1 MSGLIDSY
9 QRPINYLRISVT
21 DRCNLR
27 CVYCMPPEGIK
38 LLPHREVLSFEEIV
52 ALVEAA
58 TSLGISNIRLT
69 GGEPLVRPGIVE
81 LVRMIA
87 QVPGVHDLSLTTN
100 GVLLSRQAPALK
112 TAGLSRVNISLDTLR
127 PQRFRQITRFGH
139 LEDVL
144 EGIAAAQQAGL
155 DPVKINVVLLKGLND
170 DEVLDFAAQTL
181 SQEWHIRFIEPMPV
195 GEDTICSG
203 PGNGPGDFL
212 PLAQVEAQIATMGL
226 LTPYSGHRGN
236 GPARYY
242 RLPGARGSLGFISPL
257 SEAFCFGCNR
267 LRLTADGKLR
277 PCLLSDLEID
287 VKGPLRAGATQENLQ
302 GLLRQATAY
311 KPESHLL
318 AQGQSPHV
326 RQMSQIG
333 G

>member
-1 MSGLIDSY
+1 MNGLIDSY

-112 TAGLSRVNISLDTLR
+112 AAGLSRVNISLDTLR
-127 PQRFRQITRFGH
+127 PERFLQITRFGH

-155 DPVKINVVLLKGLND
+155 DPV
-170 DEVLDFAAQTL
+170 
-181 SQEWHIRFIEPMPV
+181 
-195 GEDTICSG
+195 
-203 PGNGPGDFL
+203 
-212 PLAQVEAQIATMGL
+212 
-226 LTPYSGHRGN
+226 
-236 GPARYY
+236 
-242 RLPGARGSLGFISPL
+242 
-257 SEAFCFGCNR
+257 
-267 LRLTADGKLR
+267 
-277 PCLLSDLEID
+277 
-287 VKGPLRAGATQENLQ
+287 
-302 GLLRQATAY
+302 
-311 KPESHLL
+311 
-318 AQGQSPHV
+318 
-326 RQMSQIG
+326 
-333 G
+333 